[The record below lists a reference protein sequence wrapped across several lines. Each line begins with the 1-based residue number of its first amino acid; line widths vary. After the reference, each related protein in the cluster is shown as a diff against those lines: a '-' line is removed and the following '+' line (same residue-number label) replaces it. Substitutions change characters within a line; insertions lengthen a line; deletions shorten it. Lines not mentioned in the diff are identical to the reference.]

1 MPATTMRFS
10 VRCRGLRNDSG
21 VGYGIANEVEGDT
34 RASTERQ
41 GTFSV
46 AIFLADRGTG
56 SLTKIETPIHKGV

>member
-1 MPATTMRFS
+1 
-10 VRCRGLRNDSG
+10 

>member
-1 MPATTMRFS
+1 
-10 VRCRGLRNDSG
+10 

-46 AIFLADRGTG
+46 GIFLADRGTG
-56 SLTKIETPIHKGV
+56 SLTKIEPPIHKGV